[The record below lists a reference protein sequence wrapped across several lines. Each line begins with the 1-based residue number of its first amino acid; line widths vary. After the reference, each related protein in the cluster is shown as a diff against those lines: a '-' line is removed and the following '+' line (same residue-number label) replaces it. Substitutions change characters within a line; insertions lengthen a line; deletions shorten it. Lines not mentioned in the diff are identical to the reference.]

1 MTKYITLAVWGNKK
15 SHTKKHFTLK
25 PAKRARSRNYRPRER
40 HEQHEEFSIWNRW
53 AVKGSAKQ
61 ISRPRNEMR
70 HAPDQR

>member
-53 AVKGSAKQ
+53 LSPHV
-61 ISRPRNEMR
+61 RLRNLGDGR
-70 HAPDQR
+70 AR